1 MDIKIVKA
9 NETEGNIKKQISEI
23 FVEGFWQ
30 WLKYFSKDKTRLINA
45 FEHIFQLDSF
55 YVAILDEKVVGI
67 TACTNGKK
75 PCVHLQAK
83 VLRKNLGFVAGSIAA
98 SVLRKELENHPYPFE
113 LEPTTG
119 SIEFVAT
126 HMDYRGKGVASTLIE
141 EIIKNN
147 EYKEFVLEVADT
159 NTNAVKLYEKL
170 GFVEIKRVKMHNSKR
185 SGINFLVYMKYI
197 KY

>member
-9 NETEGNIKKQISEI
+9 NEIEGNVKQQISEI

-30 WLKYFSKDKTRLINA
+30 WLKYFAKDKTKLANA

-55 YVAILDEKVVGI
+55 YVALLDEKVVGI

-75 PCVHLQAK
+75 SCVHLQAK
-83 VLRKNLGFVAGSIAA
+83 VLRKNLGLVVGSIAA
-98 SVLRKELENHPYPFE
+98 SVLGKEFENHPYPFE

-126 HMDYRGKGVASTLIE
+126 HKDYRGRGVAVALIE
-141 EIIKNN
+141 EIIKKNA
-147 EYKEFVLEVADT
+147 YKEFVLEVADT

-170 GFVEIKRVKMHNSKR
+170 GFVEIKRVKMSNSKR
-185 SGINFLVYMKYI
+185 SGINYLVYMRYVK
-197 KY
+197 